1 MPANLYLI
9 DPQIPFEPPPA
20 TPEPD
25 APFMPPPG
33 QGIERDVPDKP
44 SPDNVPD
51 LPDRPEPDPE
61 VPKPQGTDT

>member
-9 DPQIPFEPPPA
+9 DPKIPFEQPPVN
-20 TPEPD
+20 PEPD

-33 QGIERDVPDKP
+33 PGIEPEVPNKP

>member
-33 QGIERDVPDKP
+33 PGIEPDVPNHP

>member
-9 DPQIPFEPPPA
+9 DPKIPFEPPPA

-33 QGIERDVPDKP
+33 PVVEPDVPNKP
-44 SPDNVPD
+44 SPDKVPD

-61 VPKPQGTDT
+61 MPKPQGTDT